1 MSRTAGI
8 PAPVRAALTGLLVT
22 SVLVMTGCKSKPPA
36 VEPPKP
42 ITVVVSIAA
51 APDLNPNREG
61 RPSPVFLRLWVL
73 RDGTKFLNAGFD
85 DVTVKSDQVLAGTL
99 IGRDERMV
107 QPGAV
112 VRIPLEIP
120 PEARML
126 GVVAEFADLP
136 ASRWRAFTPLTE
148 GGLSQ
153 LKGHTLL
160 VSLGR
165 QSVSTEFV
173 PAQDR

>member
-1 MSRTAGI
+1 MR
-8 PAPVRAALTGLLVT
+8 RAFAISMLVT
-22 SVLVMTGCKSKPPA
+22 SWLVVAGCKSKPPPA
-36 VEPPKP
+36 PEAPKP
-42 ITVVVSIAA
+42 IIAVVSIVA

-61 RPSPVFLRLWVL
+61 RPSPVFLRLLLL

-85 DVTVKSDQVLAGTL
+85 DVTLKSDQVLAGSL

-107 QPGAV
+107 QPGAALK
-112 VRIPLEIP
+112 ITLEVP

-136 ASRWRAFTPLTE
+136 ASRWRTATPLAD
-148 GGLSQ
+148 GGLLSQ
-153 LKGHTLL
+153 FKGHSLL
-160 VSLGR
+160 VSVAR

-173 PAQDR
+173 PAQGR